1 MTRVATP
8 RRRAAA
14 TVHLRGLVL
23 VALLAATLAGCGRG
37 SSDVSG
43 VNAAD
48 LLQRAATRMAGVTS
62 LRFDLEQ
69 QNGAAEILNG
79 LAMTRAKGAVAGPN
93 RLSIEADVSAGPLNA
108 TVKIIVLPDQSWVT
122 NPLTGRWEKQDVQIA
137 PFFDPTTG
145 VPGLMRSVT
154 NPKVTGT
161 ATVDGHRTYVVEAVV
176 DSGAL
181 SLFST
186 GAPSGKKLQA
196 RAWIGVDDP
205 LVYRIEVVG
214 GISASEPSNLVRTLT
229 LSDLGAAID
238 IQPPR
243 P

>member
-1 MTRVATP
+1 MTPEALT
-8 RRRAAA
+8 RARAI
-14 TVHLRGLVL
+14 
-23 VALLAATLAGCGRG
+23 LLALTVLLAVSLGGVLTGCRG
-37 SSDVSG
+37 GSTDVSN
-43 VNAAD
+43 VNATD
-48 LLQRAATRMAGVTS
+48 LLQRAATRMSQVQS

-79 LAMTRAKGAVAGPN
+79 LMMTGAKGAVAGPN

-122 NPLTGRWEKQDVQIA
+122 NPLTGRWQKQDVQIA
-137 PFFDPTTG
+137 PFFDPAAG

-161 ATVDGHRTYVVEAVV
+161 ASIDGHQTYVVEAVV

-181 SLFST
+181 SLFSA
-186 GAPSGKKLQA
+186 GAPSGRKLQA

-238 IQPPR
+238 IQPPQ

>member
-1 MTRVATP
+1 MS
-8 RRRAAA
+8 RRAVALAPLAA
-14 TVHLRGLVL
+14 
-23 VALLAATLAGCGRG
+23 ALLAASLVAACGG
-37 SSDVSG
+37 GQSDVSG
-43 VNAAD
+43 VDAAK
-48 LLQRAATRMAGVTS
+48 LLQQSATRMAQVQS
-62 LRFDLEQ
+62 LRFDLEM

-79 LAMTRAKGAVAGPN
+79 LQMTSAKGAVAGPN
-93 RLSIEADVSAGPLNA
+93 RLSLDADVQMGPLNA

-154 NPKVTGT
+154 TPKVTGT
-161 ATVDGHRTYVVEAVV
+161 ATVDGHKTYVVEAVV
-176 DSGAL
+176 DSGEL
-181 SLFST
+181 SLFAS

-205 LVYRIEVVG
+205 VVYRIEVVG

-229 LSDLGAAID
+229 LSDIGAAID
-238 IQPPR
+238 IQPPQ